1 MVVYLKPSNAKGYSE
16 LIVTIGDLLLSSLEA
31 EDAVFLNILNKNR
44 EIRVQWFVKVKE
56 NFLKGRV
63 SNEK

>member
-1 MVVYLKPSNAKGYSE
+1 
-16 LIVTIGDLLLSSLEA
+16 
-31 EDAVFLNILNKNR
+31 LNILNKNR

-63 SNEK
+63 SNEKWIAETYSIESFGNCISE